1 MMLSRYPR
9 ILAVALILVLA
20 FASPLAAHDPVFLS
34 EEHTSPEV
42 GPLLPDGTISFALY
56 GRLLAADSTQ
66 AFQAGFN
73 EGEALD
79 LSLLIP
85 AAFPETS
92 FEVGSLP
99 EIEVKR
105 PDGSTF
111 RLEPAFRQLFHE
123 PYTNTRYL
131 RLADYKEPAQ
141 QGIYSF
147 IISGARAGRY
157 VASIGTLERFGTE
170 IIRYTRPL
178 IVGRTAQPINQWFKD
193 AVATDTSPDSA
204 VTDKAADFDQELEAQ
219 EKSLSLE
226 SSGEGLLGE
235 EAQKDRAPAMSN
247 DPTDRESSNGAYLFV
262 FISAAM
268 VIGIVFVLRKLRR

>member
-1 MMLSRYPR
+1 MLSRYPR
-9 ILAVALILVLA
+9 ILDVALILVLA

-73 EGEALD
+73 EGEALA

-111 RLEPAFRQLFHE
+111 RLEPAFRQMFHE

-131 RLADYKEPAQ
+131 RLAD
-141 QGIYSF
+141 
-147 IISGARAGRY
+147 
-157 VASIGTLERFGTE
+157 
-170 IIRYTRPL
+170 
-178 IVGRTAQPINQWFKD
+178 
-193 AVATDTSPDSA
+193 
-204 VTDKAADFDQELEAQ
+204 
-219 EKSLSLE
+219 
-226 SSGEGLLGE
+226 
-235 EAQKDRAPAMSN
+235 
-247 DPTDRESSNGAYLFV
+247 
-262 FISAAM
+262 
-268 VIGIVFVLRKLRR
+268 

>member
-1 MMLSRYPR
+1 MLSRYPR

-111 RLEPAFRQLFHE
+111 RLEPAFRQMFHE

-131 RLADYKEPAQ
+131 RLADCRTCCLLLTAF
-141 QGIYSF
+141 S
-147 IISGARAGRY
+147 SSS
-157 VASIGTLERFGTE
+157 ASL
-170 IIRYTRPL
+170 PL
-178 IVGRTAQPINQWFKD
+178 
-193 AVATDTSPDSA
+193 
-204 VTDKAADFDQELEAQ
+204 
-219 EKSLSLE
+219 
-226 SSGEGLLGE
+226 LLMLLQLLPYGG
-235 EAQKDRAPAMSN
+235 Q
-247 DPTDRESSNGAYLFV
+247 TDRPRL
-262 FISAAM
+262 
-268 VIGIVFVLRKLRR
+268 